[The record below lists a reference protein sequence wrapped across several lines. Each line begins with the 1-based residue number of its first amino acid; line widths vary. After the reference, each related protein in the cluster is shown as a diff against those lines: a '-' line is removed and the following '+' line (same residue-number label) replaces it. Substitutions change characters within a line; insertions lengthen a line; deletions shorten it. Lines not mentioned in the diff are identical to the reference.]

1 MVHVR
6 ITDRI
11 RRRAPTSVVVGTA
24 CAAALAAWA
33 GASAIDTTNPASAG
47 DDSGAR
53 GRPARNVVLFIGDGM
68 GAAHRTFFRE
78 ALKGHTGELAMDSL
92 PVAGVQH
99 TDSRDPK
106 EPITDSAAAGTAIAT
121 GVKTFNGAVGVDN
134 DGSPVRSVLEAA
146 RDRGRAT
153 GLVTTSQ
160 VTDATPASFAAHT
173 SDRGRQSEIARQYIE
188 KTKPDVI
195 LGGGEDWWL
204 PAGDA
209 GAHPDHP
216 ADDPSEASKS
226 NRGDLVARARAL
238 GYDYV
243 SNAAEMRASRSGKL
257 LGLFANEEMFQARP
271 EGQGDEYDP
280 GVSLRDMT
288 AKALGT
294 LGRSRKGFFLMVEE
308 EAIDEMS
315 HQNNA
320 RRTLEAGKALDASV
334 AVARRYAATH
344 PDTLVLVTADHEC
357 GGLTVE
363 DAADTADES
372 GDKSAEDGPFPIPR
386 TRQAVA
392 VDWTTTG
399 HTGADVPLTAG
410 GAGAELFTGVY
421 QDTAIHDRILKAA
434 GLR

>member
-1 MVHVR
+1 VR
-6 ITDRI
+6 ITRRV
-11 RRRAPTSVVVGTA
+11 RRRIPRSVAAGGA
-24 CAAALAAWA
+24 CAVALAACGGPA
-33 GASAIDTTNPASAG
+33 GIGTTGSPSTRG
-47 DDSGAR
+47 DR
-53 GRPARNVVLFIGDGM
+53 ARNVVLFIGDGM

-78 ALKGHTGELAMDSL
+78 ALKGHAGKLAMDSL
-92 PVAGVQH
+92 PIAGLQH
-99 TDSRDPK
+99 TDPGDP
-106 EPITDSAAAGTAIAT
+106 EDPITDSAAAGTAIAT
-121 GVKTFNGAVGVDN
+121 GVKTTNGAVGVDAH
-134 DGSPVRSVLEAA
+134 GTPVRTLLEAA

-153 GLVTTSQ
+153 GLVTTSR
-160 VTDATPASFAAHT
+160 VTDATPASFAAHV
-173 SDRGRQSEIARQYIE
+173 SDRGRESEIARQYIE
-188 KTKPDVI
+188 ETKPDVI

-204 PAGDA
+204 PAGTP

-216 ADDPSEASKS
+216 AGAPSEASKS
-226 NRGDLVARARAL
+226 DRGDLVARAREL

-243 SNAAEMRASRSGKL
+243 SNATELRASRSRKL
-257 LGLFANEEMFQARP
+257 LGLFANEEMFQPHP
-271 EGQGDEYDP
+271 EGRGDEYDP
-280 GVSLRDMT
+280 LVSLPDMT
-288 AKALGT
+288 AKALQT
-294 LGRSRKGFFLMVEE
+294 LGGSRKGFFLMVEE

-320 RRTLEAGKALDASV
+320 ARTLQAGKALDDSV

-372 GDKSAEDGPFPIPR
+372 GDKSAEDGPFPVPG
-386 TRQAVA
+386 TTQAVA

-410 GAGAELFTGVY
+410 GRGAELFTGVY
-421 QDTAIHDRILKAA
+421 QDTAIHDRILRAA

>member
-1 MVHVR
+1 VR
-6 ITDRI
+6 ITNRI
-11 RRRAPTSVVVGTA
+11 RRRVPKSVVVGTA

-47 DDSGAR
+47 DDNGAR

-78 ALKGHTGELAMDSL
+78 ALKGHTGELAMDAL

-99 TDSRDPK
+99 TDSEDPK
-106 EPITDSAAAGTAIAT
+106 APITDSAAAGTAIAT
-121 GVKTFNGAVGVDN
+121 GVKTFNGAVGVDS
-134 DGSPVRSVLEAA
+134 DGRRVRSVLEAA

-188 KTKPDVI
+188 ETKPDVI

-204 PAGDA
+204 PAGDP
-209 GAHPDHP
+209 GATCRT
-216 ADDPSEASKS
+216 PSSAWVAQRQAARPVRE
-226 NRGDLVARARAL
+226 RGDVP
-238 GYDYV
+238 G
-243 SNAAEMRASRSGKL
+243 ASRGSG
-257 LGLFANEEMFQARP
+257 RRVP
-271 EGQGDEYDP
+271 P
-280 GVSLRDMT
+280 RVSLADMT
-288 AKALGT
+288 AKVLRT

-320 RRTLEAGKALDASV
+320 RRTLEAGKALDRSV

-344 PDTLVLVTADHEC
+344 PDTLVLVTADHNAV
-357 GGLTVE
+357 GSRSRTPPTRPTR
-363 DAADTADES
+363 AATSPGRTGRSRSPACARPS
-372 GDKSAEDGPFPIPR
+372 PSTGPRPATP
-386 TRQAVA
+386 
-392 VDWTTTG
+392 
-399 HTGADVPLTAG
+399 
-410 GAGAELFTGVY
+410 
-421 QDTAIHDRILKAA
+421 AA
-434 GLR
+434 TFR